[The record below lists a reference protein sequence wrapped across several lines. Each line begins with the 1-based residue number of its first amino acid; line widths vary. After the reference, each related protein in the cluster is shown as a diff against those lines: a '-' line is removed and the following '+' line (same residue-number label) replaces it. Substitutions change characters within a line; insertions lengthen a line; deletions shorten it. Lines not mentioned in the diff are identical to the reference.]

1 MRRKNRSGDLLG
13 VFRSQDGTFV
23 GSHFSRDAEHGSLSD
38 LKMEIGGASIHNGG
52 EEGGE
57 IGGG

>member
-1 MRRKNRSGDLLG
+1 MRGDFLS
-13 VFRSQDGTFV
+13 VFRGEGWALVGDHLAGDTQDGGLT
-23 GSHFSRDAEHGSLSD
+23 D

>member
-1 MRRKNRSGDLLG
+1 MRGDFLS
-13 VFRSQDGTFV
+13 VFRGEGWALVGDHLARDTQDGGLT
-23 GSHFSRDAEHGSLSD
+23 D